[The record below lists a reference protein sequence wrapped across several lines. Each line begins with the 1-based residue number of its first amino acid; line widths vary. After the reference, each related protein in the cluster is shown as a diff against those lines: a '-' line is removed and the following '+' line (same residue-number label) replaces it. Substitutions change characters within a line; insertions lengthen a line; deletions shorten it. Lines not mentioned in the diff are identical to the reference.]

1 MKNFIFLIIMFE
13 EIKGAIYLS
22 TIILQKATTYLEK
35 NKASTH
41 GSFVF

>member
-1 MKNFIFLIIMFE
+1 MFE

-35 NKASTH
+35 AKLP
-41 GSFVF
+41 GIWKLCFVRAI